1 MIKLVNKSIVLGA
14 KHSPGMLFPKLPIT
28 LICLFYTPAL
38 LLSVVIAL
46 FVELCLIISIMY
58 NTNNRGH
65 GGHL

>member
-1 MIKLVNKSIVLGA
+1 MIKVVNKSIVLWA
-14 KHSPGMLFPKLPIT
+14 KHSPGMLFPKLPKT
-28 LICLFYTPAL
+28 LICLLYTPAL

-58 NTNNRGH
+58 NTNNRGY